1 MAGSK
6 RFNGN
11 RGFRRREGILRLC
24 GAHGAGNESTIGSWI
39 QRTKVLRFWDVCGR
53 IGVDK
58 QEDWSRVKVDR
69 KTEEAGQARTAGTM
83 GRRSDRI
90 YLTRGT
96 PPDFRLRWASNSD
109 LVQDKIT
116 RKVIDMATE
125 LPPELQPLVE
135 FSTDSGPTLGH
146 VFRKKTSRTTGIKYV
161 SIRTIGTGRPRVYM
175 RDETRVMYVTKE
187 EA

>member
-1 MAGSK
+1 MVHTVQGTNQPSAVGYRGLKSYDSGTFAG
-6 RFNGN
+6 GL
-11 RGFRRREGILRLC
+11 GL
-24 GAHGAGNESTIGSWI
+24 T
-39 QRTKVLRFWDVCGR
+39 
-53 IGVDK
+53 K
-58 QEDWSRVKVDR
+58 QEDWSKLKVDR

-125 LPPELQPLVE
+125 LPTELQSLVE
-135 FSTDSGPTLGH
+135 FSTDSGPTLGR

-161 SIRTIGTGRPRVYM
+161 SIRTIGTGRPRVFM
-175 RDETRVMYVTKE
+175 REESRVKFVTKE